1 MTHSPLTR
9 RSPLPNPRPSPSPAA
24 CTCLPRSSSTTVHRT
39 PSTTPLKSSPTTH
52 HPHPHP
58 PPPPTLASSLF
69 IHPSF
74 PRSPRPAPLP
84 IACSTKTTFHW
95 SNYLTPTFI
104 NPPNPTQHRAHHS
117 TTTLRPPLTTH
128 THLHPFPPQLQ
139 RPPPDPHA
147 LSRPRHPSSV
157 APTGTLPAALFVTS
171 VGARLAQ
178 HRHPVACIA
187 SIFSGGVGIL
197 SAPLPLPLN
206 VSSPLPIQRYQRAAS
221 ADTHIYTLHSLHRF
235 GPYQAVSPSP
245 LAALLPPTR
254 TTAPLCASGTT
265 LDLSLHAPIVFA
277 CRDTAT

>member
-1 MTHSPLTR
+1 MTHSPLIR

-24 CTCLPRSSSTTVHRT
+24 CPPAPLIIHHR
-39 PSTTPLKSSPTTH
+39 PPTNHPAQILTH
-52 HPHPHP
+52 HPPPTPTSTTTTTKTRILLVHP
-58 PPPPTLASSLF
+58 PFL
-69 IHPSF
+69 

-84 IACSTKTTFHW
+84 TACSTKTTFHW
-95 SNYLTPTFI
+95 STYLAPTFI
-104 NPPNPTQHRAHHS
+104 NPLDTTQHRAHHS
-117 TTTLRPPLTTH
+117 TTTLRSPLTTH

-139 RPPPDPHA
+139 RPPPEPHA

-157 APTGTLPAALFVTS
+157 APTGTLPAALFVTT

-187 SIFSGGVGIL
+187 STLSSVIGIL
-197 SAPLPLPLN
+197 SAPLHLPFNASLTAT
-206 VSSPLPIQRYQRAAS
+206 AAGIH
-221 ADTHIYTLHSLHRF
+221 TYTLHTFHRF
-235 GPYQAVSPSP
+235 GPYRAVSPSP

>member
-24 CTCLPRSSSTTVHRT
+24 CPPAPLIIHRP

-52 HPHPHP
+52 HPHPHPHP

-74 PRSPRPAPLP
+74 SRCPRPAPLP
-84 IACSTKTTFHW
+84 TACSTKTTFHW

-104 NPPNPTQHRAHHS
+104 NPLDTTQHRAHHS

-128 THLHPFPPQLQ
+128 THTHTLSPISSFPPQLQ
-139 RPPPDPHA
+139 RPPPEPHA

-187 SIFSGGVGIL
+187 SPLSSVIGIL
-197 SAPLPLPLN
+197 SAPLHLPFNASLTAT
-206 VSSPLPIQRYQRAAS
+206 AAGIH
-221 ADTHIYTLHSLHRF
+221 TYTLHTFHRF
-235 GPYQAVSPSP
+235 GPYRAVSPSP